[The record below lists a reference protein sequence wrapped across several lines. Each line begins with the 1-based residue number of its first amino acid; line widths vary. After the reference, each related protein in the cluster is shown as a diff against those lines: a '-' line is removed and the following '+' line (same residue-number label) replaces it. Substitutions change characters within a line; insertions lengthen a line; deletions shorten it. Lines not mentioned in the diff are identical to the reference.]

1 MCRFQRFGIYVVM
14 FREIC
19 KTLLSIILIF
29 VYLILAFAL
38 AFYALMIEQVRA
50 VFFFFFTAGIQPQVR
65 FIEINA

>member
-1 MCRFQRFGIYVVM
+1 MCECRFQRFGIYVVM

-38 AFYALMIEQVRA
+38 AFYALMIEQVR
-50 VFFFFFTAGIQPQVR
+50 FFLFIFF
-65 FIEINA
+65 

>member
-50 VFFFFFTAGIQPQVR
+50 VFFFFLQPEYNPKFVSSR
-65 FIEINA
+65 